1 MADNFIK
8 TLDKLASVTARLP
21 ARAGTVAVNF
31 SKERFVQKNW
41 VDHTR
46 QPWKKRKRE
55 GRGSTLVQS
64 GRLKRSIRK
73 ITATRNWILIGT
85 DVPYARI
92 HNEGGVIKQ
101 TVQVKAH
108 KRRTSRAARTKTGR
122 RSKNKRETTGI
133 TTVKAHTRRMQ
144 FEIQQ
149 RQFLGDSAVLGRRIE
164 RLIEKDIKKALS

>member
-1 MADNFIK
+1 MGDNFIR

-92 HNEGGVIKQ
+92 HNEGGVIKK
-101 TVQVKAH
+101 TVQIKAH
-108 KRRTSRAARTKTGR
+108 TRRRTGRKSKSNSPKTA
-122 RSKNKRETTGI
+122 I
-133 TTVKAHTRRMQ
+133 QVKAHTRRMQ

-164 RLIEKDIKKALS
+164 RLIEEDIKKALS